1 MTEQI
6 PQTIAAAASAI
17 RAGDL
22 TSAGLTSAL
31 LDRIGQ
37 LDPDLGAFVTVSRER
52 ATEAAARAD
61 AELSAGRDR
70 GLLHGIPL
78 AVKDIISTREMPT
91 FGNSRVTD
99 QGWGN
104 GTDAPAVR
112 RLRSAGAVVIGKTT
126 TNEFASGLGDP
137 SKGFPEP
144 RNPWD
149 SERTPAGS
157 SSGSGIAVAAGMALG
172 ALGTDTGGSVRAPA
186 AAVGISGLKPSH
198 GRVPKS
204 GVIPLGYSQDTVG
217 PMARSAMDCALL
229 LEVLAGADASDPSA
243 SDVRVPRYAQLL
255 TGSVEGTRVGV
266 PARYFFD
273 SPELD
278 PQYRD
283 AVIAAIDLLGDHGA
297 VVVDTEVPLAR
308 ESRDASTLLWICD
321 GYAYHRRNLLTRW
334 SDYGRPTRTLL
345 AQAAFY
351 SAADYVQAQRVQN
364 RFRSELARIFADIDV
379 LIVPSAL
386 GVAERFSDMKVERRR
401 LGPNFLAQWSL
412 AGNPVIAIPCGFGEG
427 GLPCSLQVVGPA
439 FGEAAVL
446 RVADAYQRLTSFH
459 LRRPPRPSAATDK
472 S

>member
-1 MTEQI
+1 MTELI
-6 PQTIAAAASAI
+6 PQTITKAAEAI

-22 TSAGLTSAL
+22 TSAGLTAAL
-31 LDRIGQ
+31 LDRIEL
-37 LDPDLGAFVTVSRER
+37 LDAHLGAYVTVSREH
-52 ATEAAARAD
+52 ALQAAERAD
-61 AELSAGRDR
+61 AELSAGRDH
-70 GLLHGIPL
+70 GMLHGVPL
-78 AVKDIISTREMPT
+78 AVKDIISTQDMPT

-99 QGWGN
+99 RGWGD

-112 RLRSAGAVVIGKTT
+112 RLRQAGAVVIGKTT

-149 SERTPAGS
+149 PERTPAGS

-186 AAVGISGLKPSH
+186 AAVGVSGLKPTY
-198 GRVPKS
+198 GRVPKA
-204 GVIPLGYSQDTVG
+204 GVIPLGFSQDTVG

-229 LEVLAGADASDPSA
+229 LEVLAGTDASDTST
-243 SDVRVPRYAQLL
+243 SDVPVPRYAQWL

-273 SPELD
+273 SPYLD
-278 PQYRD
+278 SRFRD
-283 AVIAAIDLLGDHGA
+283 AVVAAIDLLAEHGA
-297 VVVDTEVPLAR
+297 VVVDTEVPLAA

-321 GYAYHRRNLLTRW
+321 GYTYHRRDLLTRW
-334 SDYGRPTRTLL
+334 SDFGRPTRTLL

-351 SAADYVQAQRVQN
+351 SAADYVQAQRVQS
-364 RFRSELARIFADIDV
+364 RFRSELARIFADVDV

-386 GVAERFSDMKVERRR
+386 AVAERFSDMRVERRR

-412 AGNPVIAIPCGFGEG
+412 AGNPVIAIPCGFDDS
-427 GLPCSLQVVGPA
+427 GLPWSLQVIGPA
-439 FGEAAVL
+439 FGETAVL

-459 LRRPPRPSAATDK
+459 LRRPPC
-472 S
+472 